1 MIRMNESVIIPE
13 VTAKS
18 PSKTIGLLKLFF
30 KIIFTG
36 ICLWYVSTKIDFKE
50 LRTTIKLASLS
61 SLAGVLFVFIVSKI
75 FAIRRF
81 DFYLRSINI
90 SLSVWENVK
99 LFWLGMFYNLF
110 LPGSVTGD
118 AYKVI
123 LLKKTF
129 NVSYKK
135 TTAAVLLDRFS
146 GLLALGILLT
156 VYGLTV
162 LENNTILLTLIVGS
176 LAAIIISYFVVKK
189 FFPDFISCFWTTF
202 FWGILVQLLM
212 ILCVEMLV
220 RALGIQ
226 TNPAEYV
233 FIFLIAAVT
242 GVLPLTVGG
251 GLGIRELVFLE
262 GAKYFGLDQ
271 HIAVAVSLLFYFITV
286 IASLPGAIFIFKKP
300 IERSK

>member
-1 MIRMNESVIIPE
+1 MIRMNQSVIIPE

-18 PSKTIGLLKLFF
+18 SSKTIGLLKLFL
-30 KIIFTG
+30 KILITG
-36 ICLWYVSTKIDFKE
+36 ICIWYVSTKIDFKE
-50 LRTTIKLASLS
+50 LRTTINSASLS
-61 SLAGVLFVFIVSKI
+61 SLAGVLFVFVVSKI
-75 FAIRRF
+75 FALRRF
-81 DFYLRSINI
+81 DFYLRSIKI
-90 SLSVWENVK
+90 RLSVWENVK

-118 AYKVI
+118 ACKVI
-123 LLKKTF
+123 VLKKTF
-129 NVSYKK
+129 NTSYKK
-135 TTAAVLLDRFS
+135 TTTAVLLDRFS

-162 LENNTILLTLIVGS
+162 LKNNKILLLLIIGS
-176 LAAIIISYFVVKK
+176 VAAIIVSYFVVKK
-189 FFPDFISCFWTTF
+189 IFPEFTSCFWTTF
-202 FWGILVQLLM
+202 FWGILVQILM
-212 ILCVEMLV
+212 VLCIEMLV
-220 RALGIQ
+220 RALGIE

-233 FIFLIAAVT
+233 FIFLIAAVA

-286 IASLPGAIFIFKKP
+286 IVSLPGAIFIFKKP
-300 IERSK
+300 LQRNK